1 MALQAATDIP
11 AAAKG
16 HYVDGRKRG
25 SALFC
30 AKRMAQRHYIV
41 PLTKRDPSGQL
52 VVVSGASQ
60 VSSRPTRSAGSPASR
75 SSSETG
81 SRERSGGGTRRADKS
96 TNGALSVNGPRHQRR
111 HRRIVRAGTPV
122 AVTAEWTALVASMTA
137 LAMTTTAPM

>member
-30 AKRMAQRHYIV
+30 AKRMARRAYIA

-60 VSSRPTRSAGSPASR
+60 VSSRATRSAGSPASR
-75 SSSETG
+75 SSRETG

-96 TNGALSVNGPRHQRR
+96 TNGALWVNGPRHQRR
-111 HRRIVRAGTPV
+111 HRRVVRAGTPV
-122 AVTAEWTALVASMTA
+122 AATTARTATVANMIA
-137 LAMTTTAPM
+137 LAMITTAPM